1 MSYYLVLCKCGH
13 VGKNMYMPI
22 WFPIEANS
30 GKEAAAIARMMPRC
44 KHDHKDAILNCV
56 KVDYEEFEYQRNINN
71 NDPYLLCKSK
81 YEQKMI
87 FSLIKHRLVYDKHC
101 EGGEKSKYKKRK
113 VNLLLQTRKQRDCY
127 NENEY

>member
-1 MSYYLVLCKCGH
+1 MAYYLVLCKCGH

-22 WFPIEANS
+22 WFPVEADS
-30 GKEAAAIARMMPRC
+30 GKEAAMIARYIPRV

-56 KVDYEEFEYQRNINN
+56 KVDINQFEYQAKINK

-87 FSLIKHRLVYDKHC
+87 LPLIQNRLVYDKHC
-101 EGGEKSKYKKRK
+101 EGDERSKYKKKK
-113 VNLLLQTRKQRDCY
+113 VNIFLQALKYKDFDY
-127 NENEY
+127 EY